1 VELTPSFLLDEVE
14 FRETFRGYDRN
25 QVDSFLEE
33 LAAALG
39 ALQSRIAAAEE
50 RARAA
55 ERRIGDAGSGQPAR
69 TLLLA
74 QRAADATLREARE
87 EAARLVREASTTVD
101 RDRNEARTVL
111 RAEIEALEA
120 ARQDRTEEIAQLDE
134 RIEAQR
140 ARLRAL
146 ADAVQRLLAEP
157 PEPAPVGRSAARA
170 SARADAPGPAPAAA
184 PAPTAAEPPVPVAD
198 RPEPVAGRPA
208 KASATDEPALRLD
221 LRRVGEEADQAPL
234 ATPDERGAEVDDE
247 VIDLRVPWEEVPPS
261 APPGRP
267 RRFGR
272 PRDR

>member
-1 VELTPSFLLDEVE
+1 MELTPSFLLDEVE

-39 ALQSRIAAAEE
+39 GLQNRIAAAEE

-120 ARQDRTEEIAQLDE
+120 ARQARTEEIAQLDE
-134 RIEAQR
+134 RIEVQR

-146 ADAVQRLLAEP
+146 ADAVQRLLADP
-157 PEPAPVGRSAARA
+157 PDPAPVRRSAAK
-170 SARADAPGPAPAAA
+170 SPARADAPEPTPVGDPATTATDRPA
-184 PAPTAAEPPVPVAD
+184 PVAD
-198 RPEPVAGRPA
+198 RPVEAPA
-208 KASATDEPALRLD
+208 TEEPALRLD
-221 LRRVGEEADQAPL
+221 LRRVGEEADQAPP
-234 ATPDERGAEVDDE
+234 AAADDQGVEADDE
-247 VIDLRVPWEEVPPS
+247 VVDLRVPWEEVPPN
-261 APPGRP
+261 APPRP

-272 PRDR
+272 PRER

>member
-1 VELTPSFLLDEVE
+1 MELTPSFLLDEVE

-39 ALQSRIAAAEE
+39 SMQARIAAAEE

-87 EAARLVREASTTVD
+87 EAARLVREASSTVD
-101 RDRNEARTVL
+101 RDGNEARTVL
-111 RAEIEALEA
+111 RAEIEALDA
-120 ARQDRTEEIAQLDE
+120 ARQARTEEIAQLDE

-146 ADAVQRLLAEP
+146 ADAVQRLLAES
-157 PEPAPVGRSAARA
+157 PEPAPAARPA
-170 SARADAPGPAPAAA
+170 SRPPATVPPATVRPATAVAPPAADEA
-184 PAPTAAEPPVPVAD
+184 PPVEAPPVTE
-198 RPEPVAGRPA
+198 EPG
-208 KASATDEPALRLD
+208 LRLD
-221 LRRVGEEADQAPL
+221 LRRVGDVTEEAPQAAAGPTDQA
-234 ATPDERGAEVDDE
+234 DDE
-247 VIDLRVPWEEVPPS
+247 VIDLRIPLALPEP
-261 APPGRP
+261 APVGRP

-272 PRDR
+272 SRDR

>member
-1 VELTPSFLLDEVE
+1 MELTPSFLLDEVE

-39 ALQSRIAAAEE
+39 GLQARIAAAEE

-101 RDRNEARTVL
+101 RDRNESRTVL

-120 ARQDRTEEIAQLDE
+120 ARQARTEEIAQLDE

-146 ADAVQRLLAEP
+146 ADAVQRLLADP
-157 PEPAPVGRSAARA
+157 PEPAPARRSPARA
-170 SARADAPGPAPAAA
+170 PATTNAPAPTPVAE
-184 PAPTAAEPPVPVAD
+184 PAPTAANPPAPADD
-198 RPEPVAGRPA
+198 RPAPVAGRPVEA
-208 KASATDEPALRLD
+208 PATEEPALRLD
-221 LRRVGEEADQAPL
+221 LRRVGEVADQAPP
-234 ATPDERGAEVDDE
+234 AAADDQGDEADDE
-247 VIDLRVPWEEVPPS
+247 LIDLRVPWEEVPPN
-261 APPGRP
+261 APSGRA

>member
-39 ALQSRIAAAEE
+39 GLQARIAAAEE

-111 RAEIEALEA
+111 RAEIEALDA
-120 ARQDRTEEIAQLDE
+120 ARQARTEEIAQLDE

-146 ADAVQRLLAEP
+146 ADAVQRLLAES
-157 PEPAPVGRSAARA
+157 PEPAPAARPA
-170 SARADAPGPAPAAA
+170 SRPPVTVRPATAVAPPAADEA
-184 PAPTAAEPPVPVAD
+184 PPDEAPPVTE
-198 RPEPVAGRPA
+198 EPG
-208 KASATDEPALRLD
+208 LRLD
-221 LRRVGEEADQAPL
+221 LRRVGDVTEEAPQAAAGPTDQA
-234 ATPDERGAEVDDE
+234 DDE
-247 VIDLRVPWEEVPPS
+247 VIDLRIPLALPEP
-261 APPGRP
+261 APVGRP

-272 PRDR
+272 SRDR